1 MESKKSELSSY
12 QKGIN
17 RLFEHR
23 EKFERVIIEYI
34 LFVNSTYGSNMF
46 PTPQIAKI
54 MVDKLQFKKTQF
66 PIIHKIVRE
75 ILNEWE
81 QNGWVEYVTTTKSGR
96 NRRTKFIYR
105 FTPENLELLKGRFIG
120 TSIRDIELER
130 PHDEAPL
137 KDTLKSRER
146 ILQQW
151 IDDINEVINNIEPDK
166 EEIEEFG
173 DEDDVDEENDS
184 QLENIEEKFQL

>member
-1 MESKKSELSSY
+1 MDAKNSELSSY

-81 QNGWVEYVTTTKSGR
+81 KNGWVEYVTTTKSGR

-105 FTPENLELLKGRFIG
+105 FTPENLELLKGRYIG
-120 TSIRDIELER
+120 TSIRDIETDR
-130 PHDEAPL
+130 PHDDAPL
-137 KDTLKSRER
+137 KDTLKTRER

-151 IDDINEVINNIEPDK
+151 IDNINEVISDIEPEK
-166 EEIEEFG
+166 EEIEEYG
-173 DEDDVDEENDS
+173 EESDVEEEQDP
-184 QLENIEEKFQL
+184 EFEEIEEKFQL